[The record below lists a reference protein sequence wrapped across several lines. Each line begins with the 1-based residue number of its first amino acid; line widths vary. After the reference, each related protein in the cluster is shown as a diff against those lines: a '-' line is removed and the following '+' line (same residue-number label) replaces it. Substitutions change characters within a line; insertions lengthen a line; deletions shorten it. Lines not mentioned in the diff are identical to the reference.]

1 MNHAE
6 RQRIK
11 DYVRIRR
18 AVWALNLGWRA
29 TVQAMGAAGRDEY
42 FRMNKKHYKN
52 WHIILRKI
60 EKELDDERGR

>member
-11 DYVRIRR
+11 EYRQAQKIGFK
-18 AVWALNLGWRA
+18 LGLSYIQCSTRED
-29 TVQAMGAAGRDEY
+29 RDWY
-42 FRMNKKHYKN
+42 FEMYRQHGKN